1 MFLCH
6 TDKIIGIPGIRTHV
20 VEKKKD
26 NGRKLYSP
34 FESKVTK
41 RAITGMYVVRM
52 CIICTSIYLSK
63 HDV

>member
-34 FESKVTK
+34 FESKVTN
-41 RAITGMYVVRM
+41 VH
-52 CIICTSIYLSK
+52 YLYFPK
-63 HDV
+63 TML